1 MPPMAKSRFDYQN
14 NRWACGNA
22 ALARRWYDELERA
35 NPENVRASLALS
47 TPEQKCIG
55 LPEQKYIN
63 DASQKAPETG
73 VFCSGIR
80 LGSDYLPAA
89 YPSSH
94 GVSGACSD

>member
-1 MPPMAKSRFDYQN
+1 MEDEMTSNTTLQIWNGAI
-14 NRWACGNA
+14 NA
-22 ALARRWYDELERA
+22 LVQTVIGLT
-35 NPENVRASLALS
+35 LLLS

-80 LGSDYLPAA
+80 LGSDYLAAA